1 MTTITLVKKDGS
13 ALTVDSIKAAAD
25 HIDWHP
31 SDKVTIYGSRADY
44 EAVRSEVIRRG
55 EVSDHG
61 AIDSYRWKKQECVS
75 SNDREELNDMIDTA
89 YERIKQRKNQLS
101 YGGEA
106 YKL

>member
-55 EVSDHG
+55 NTDDYNAISSYSWHKRECISSSDM
-61 AIDSYRWKKQECVS
+61 
-75 SNDREELNDMIDTA
+75 EELNDMKDNA
-89 YERIKQRKNQLS
+89 YQRIEQREYQLS